1 MASRKLLWLLNFSSL
16 VLYAMVTAA
25 IGPSLPLISKEFNL
39 DPSLAGFLVS
49 ISSLGA
55 MLSALGGWI
64 ADRVGR
70 GLMVLISL
78 SIFGLGSVLMG
89 LAPTICLMGSA
100 MLCMGIGSGFF
111 EAASNAMIS
120 DLYAERRGMAVSL
133 FNVARNIGLGLGPP
147 ITVFLITSMKT
158 WRIVYLAAA
167 PPIILLATTIL
178 FSSRG
183 LSAVKRFNLQRGEL
197 SGLLKIMPIAFIS
210 TLIVAVEAGLSTW
223 LPSILIDMG
232 ADLLEGG
239 LTVGF
244 FWGLMS
250 VGRFI
255 WAFFIDKLGYRKS
268 MLISGIL
275 GTLLMII
282 AVIQVP
288 LQVKMT
294 AWASSGFFLA
304 PLFPALLAL
313 MTDLKPEFG
322 GALTGT
328 AFTMGTLGSFVMTWL
343 VGVVAALLGFQ
354 VAQYVFPITSL
365 VTIILI
371 LKLII
376 E

>member
-1 MASRKLLWLLNFSSL
+1 
-16 VLYAMVTAA
+16 MVTAA

-89 LAPTICLMGSA
+89 LAPTVFLMGSA

-133 FNVARNIGLGLGPP
+133 FNVARNLGLGLGPP
-147 ITVFLITSMKT
+147 ITALLITSMKT

-197 SGLLKIMPIAFIS
+197 GGLLKIMPIAFIS

-223 LPSILIDMG
+223 LPSILMDMG
-232 ADLLEGG
+232 AGLLEGG

-288 LQVKMT
+288 LQVKMA

-304 PLFPALLAL
+304 PLFPSLLAL

-322 GALTGT
+322 GVLTGT

-343 VGVVAALLGFQ
+343 VGVIAALQGFQ
-354 VAQYVFPITSL
+354 VAQYVFPIASL